1 MVDDKTATSI
11 ERYQRLLTISRDL
24 ASTLELEEL
33 LNRIVH
39 AAADLYE
46 AKEASILLYD
56 DVKHELRFEAATNL
70 SDPLMR
76 GISIPVESSIAGWIV
91 THNQPVILSEA
102 QQDDRLFRQVGVQI
116 KMPTESLL
124 GVPLIS
130 KDKVIGVLEAINKN
144 SGNFALEDQELLITL
159 GAQAAVAIQ
168 NALLF
173 QQSDLISDLV
183 HELRT
188 PMASLATAAH
198 ILIHPDITAEKRTSI
213 THALQE
219 EIKRLT
225 ELTTTYLD
233 FSRMES
239 GRMHF
244 KFEDLDLKP
253 ILEESLDILKT
264 QISEKGL
271 ILNLELSDQPLMVHA
286 DKNRIQQVIHN
297 LVSNAIKYNSEQG
310 TITIKGYPDTN
321 DVIFLVRDTGPGIS
335 PEDQKKL
342 FTRFFRVLGSDR
354 YAVGTG
360 LGLSICKRIVDAHGG
375 FINVESQVNQGS
387 TFAVHLPKF

>member
-1 MVDDKTATSI
+1 MIDAKPASSI

-24 ASTLELEEL
+24 ASTLELGEL
-33 LNRIVH
+33 LNRIVQ
-39 AAADLYE
+39 AAADLCG
-46 AKEASILLYD
+46 AREASILLYD

-70 SDPLMR
+70 TDPLMR
-76 GISIPVESSIAGWIV
+76 GMSIPVDSSIAGWIV
-91 THNQPVILSEA
+91 TNKQPVILSEA
-102 QQDDRLFRQVGVQI
+102 QQDQRLYRQVGAQI
-116 KMPTESLL
+116 QMPTESLL

-130 KDKVIGVLEAINKN
+130 KDKIIGVLEAINKK
-144 SGNFALEDQELLITL
+144 SGSFSLEDQEMLTTL

-198 ILIHPDITAEKRTSI
+198 ILIRSDISSEKRASI

-219 EIKRLT
+219 EIKRLA

-233 FSRMES
+233 FSRLES

-244 KFEDLDLKP
+244 QFQELDLKP
-253 ILEESLDILKT
+253 ILEESLDIIKT

-271 ILNLELSDQPLMVHA
+271 NLAFDLSDQPLMVHA
-286 DKNRIQQVIHN
+286 DKSRIQQVIHN
-297 LVSNAIKYNSEQG
+297 LVSNAIKYNSPKG
-310 TITIKGYPDTN
+310 TVTIQAYHTTN
-321 DVIFLVRDTGPGIS
+321 EVIFLVRDTGPGIS
-335 PEDQKKL
+335 AEDQKKL
-342 FTRFFRVLGSDR
+342 FTRFFRVLGSEKF
-354 YAVGTG
+354 AMGTG
-360 LGLSICKRIVDAHGG
+360 LGLSICKRIIDAHGG
-375 FINVESQVNQGS
+375 SIHVESQVNKGS
-387 TFAVHLPKF
+387 TFAVHLPQL

>member
-1 MVDDKTATSI
+1 MIDGKIATSI

-24 ASTLELEEL
+24 ASTLELGEL

-39 AAADLYE
+39 AATDLCG

-56 DVKHELRFEAATNL
+56 EVKHELRFEAATNL
-70 SDPLMR
+70 NDPLMR
-76 GISIPVESSIAGWIV
+76 GISIPVDSSIAGWIV
-91 THNQPVILSEA
+91 THNQPVILSKA
-102 QQDDRLFRQVGVQI
+102 QQDGRLFHQVGVQI

-124 GVPLIS
+124 GVPLVS
-130 KDKVIGVLEAINKN
+130 KDKVIGVLEAINKS
-144 SGNFALEDQELLITL
+144 SGDFSLEDQELLIIL

-198 ILIHPDITAEKRTSI
+198 ILIRPDISAEKRASI
-213 THALQE
+213 THALKE
-219 EIKRLT
+219 EIKRLA

-233 FSRMES
+233 FSRLES

-244 KFEDLDLKP
+244 QFQDLDLKP
-253 ILEESLDILKT
+253 ILEESLDILRT
-264 QISEKGL
+264 QIAEKGL
-271 ILNLELSDQPLMVHA
+271 KLTLELSDQPLMVHA

-297 LVSNAIKYNSEQG
+297 LVSNAIKYNSPQG
-310 TITIKGYPDTN
+310 TITIKGYTASN
-321 DVIFLVRDTGPGIS
+321 SVIFLVSDTGPGIS
-335 PEDQKKL
+335 SDDQKKL
-342 FTRFFRVLGSDR
+342 FTRFFRVLGSDK
-354 YAVGTG
+354 YAMGTG
-360 LGLSICKRIVDAHGG
+360 LGLSICKRIIDAHGG
-375 FINVESQVNQGS
+375 SITVESQVNQGS
-387 TFAVHLPKF
+387 TFAVHLPGF